1 MTIKLRRCFE
11 LRGSGLVVLPVLD
24 PHSFDEGYLR
34 PCDCKSCFLI
44 YALEGVAEAQH
55 WKQVQIIRA
64 YSKEEAAR
72 EFFESLKL
80 GLSIIDLIPC
90 FLMEGTLL
98 LYRAAP
104 WDILDEHGPMFQIME
119 RNLKGGQWSTWSVCY
134 FLYAKD
140 EKDALRQFFETV
152 NDVKNL

>member
-24 PHSFDEGYLR
+24 PHS
-34 PCDCKSCFLI
+34 CDCKNCILI

-64 YSKEEAAR
+64 DSKEEAAR
-72 EFFESLKL
+72 EFFASLKL

-119 RNLKGGQWSTWSVCY
+119 RNLKGGQWSTWSVCC

-140 EKDALRQFFETV
+140 EEDALRQFFETV